1 MTLGYGLIGCGSMGR
16 ELATAV
22 LAIPE
27 ARLAAAF
34 DPFQAHLERL
44 CAETGAAAADS
55 LDALL
60 AREDVEAVIVA
71 SPNHLHCEHTLTA
84 AAAGKHVFCEKPMAL
99 SVADCDRMIAA
110 CEGRGLRLMVGHSMR
125 FYPIT
130 KRLLEL
136 TTGGELGEPRFAF
149 GSYCFSGFKDRPS
162 GIWHLDR
169 ARSGG
174 LFFHMGIHHI
184 DLLNAILGPA
194 RRVQYAGGRY
204 GAQVHDFDDIASMI
218 VEYRS
223 GATGVLTTASICPV
237 NWREFAFLLSKGF
250 IRMDSPWSYL
260 EYGDADDRMARLM
273 AGDLPPQ
280 NAVETELASFTQW
293 VLRDATPLLTAAEG
307 RAAVAVAEA
316 AQRAKER
323 GGPVEVAA

>member
-1 MTLGYGLIGCGSMGR
+1 
-16 ELATAV
+16 
-22 LAIPE
+22 
-27 ARLAAAF
+27 
-34 DPFQAHLERL
+34 
-44 CAETGAAAADS
+44 
-55 LDALL
+55 
-60 AREDVEAVIVA
+60 
-71 SPNHLHCEHTLTA
+71 
-84 AAAGKHVFCEKPMAL
+84 
-99 SVADCDRMIAA
+99 
-110 CEGRGLRLMVGHSMR
+110 
-125 FYPIT
+125 
-130 KRLLEL
+130 
-136 TTGGELGEPRFAF
+136 
-149 GSYCFSGFKDRPS
+149 
-162 GIWHLDR
+162 
-169 ARSGG
+169 
-174 LFFHMGIHHI
+174 MGIHHI